1 MTGQILRN
9 LLDSQQRLF
18 IPGLGLFTA
27 EARSSEIQFGAGTIS
42 PPSVRIEFS
51 QRSQDASNELRDH
64 LVNQYSL
71 LPSRAEELLDGFVA
85 EVRRGLSADRKFAI
99 SGFGTL
105 AYDVEGNVQFL
116 PLEGQPYCLSS
127 FGLKSIAAR
136 SISLRN
142 RLSEDR
148 ETPVIPLRPFDEP
161 ITTKNPWRP
170 NLAYAAVAAGLA
182 LAAGSII
189 WLSTLGPEA
198 GQQASVFPLQAETEI
213 SSKASAP
220 VAAGSEELRV
230 TSPAATEPQ
239 PELDYYVVAGSFR
252 HSDIAAGAEKS
263 WKSAG
268 FQTSFHSLPEKEMT
282 RVSIGRF
289 SSKEDALA
297 FLQKSQA
304 GFTAQLWIL
313 KEAAS
318 R

>member
-51 QRSQDASNELRDH
+51 QRSQDVSNNLRDH

-71 LPSRAEELLDGFVA
+71 LPSRAEELLEGFVA

-105 AYDVEGNVQFL
+105 VYDVEGNVQFL
-116 PLEGQPYCLSS
+116 PLENQTYCLSS
-127 FGLKSIAAR
+127 FGLKPIAAR

-142 RLSEDR
+142 RLSDDK
-148 ETPVIPLRPFDEP
+148 ETPVIPLRPFDQP
-161 ITTKNPWRP
+161 TTKKPWRP
-170 NLAYAAVAAGLA
+170 KLAHAAVAAGLSF
-182 LAAGSII
+182 AAGSII
-189 WLSTLGPEA
+189 WLSTLGTEP
-198 GQQASVFPLQAETEI
+198 GQQASVFPLQSGKEVSAI
-213 SSKASAP
+213 ASAP
-220 VAAGSEELRV
+220 ASNEELRLSSQTAV
-230 TSPAATEPQ
+230 AE

-252 HSDIAAGAEKS
+252 HADIAAVAEKN

-289 SSKEDALA
+289 STKEDALA
-297 FLQKSQA
+297 FLQKSQT

-313 KEAAS
+313 KEAAG